1 MIRSLLAF
9 ELRYHCRQISFGIA
23 AVLFLGLGVLLSN
36 GNYGE
41 DVHKN
46 SPYVIAYLVSFLS
59 MFSIFVATL
68 LCANVVLRDDSYK
81 MDGLIFTT
89 AISRLPYFTIRYTG
103 LLLAV
108 FFIVCLLPVGLYVN
122 SLLSGRDQLG
132 PFSWSYFLHPLFV
145 FGLPNVLFCTSVV
158 FATALLTRSVRA
170 VYAAGVSLF
179 LLYFVGSILGNSPL
193 MANSTV
199 NPDGPDLLSVLLDPF
214 GISSFFGETRF
225 WTVVKRNTQLFPAGS
240 RFLLNRLVWTGISLL
255 LLGISLRYF
264 TFRLQQPARIKKRTA
279 VQTNMPSIVFKPVV
293 PHPTGFAY
301 SYSAF
306 RSQLRLETVSV
317 FKHIPFLVMLLL
329 WIFVNAIELK
339 ENLLHGPYGIRFYS
353 ATGYIVE
360 ELLSVRPALLLLVFY
375 AAEMISRERATHIQ
389 GLVFSTPVPNS
400 VLWSAK
406 SATLG
411 ILVIILISANI
422 LTGIGLQLFTGHMA
436 IEPLTYLSLFYYSGL
451 PLFLFALLIIF
462 IQTLIS
468 NKYLGMLISL
478 FVTGLIVFSST
489 LGIQNYL
496 VRFATTP
503 PLSYSSMNKFGHYTT
518 AFNWYMLYWTALAIA
533 LSILAAGVWQG
544 SSYTSWWQRFRS
556 AGKQWGLP
564 GKIIL
569 VLSLLIWT
577 GTGYYIHQ
585 QTGTISTARTGKTN
599 QDWQVQYERKYKGAA
614 NLLQPVI
621 TGIRAV
627 TSIYPGKRTYTVD
640 GTYRVKN
647 QNTIPVKTLWLGIDP
662 EVTTVRF
669 IVANAAEAVT
679 DKLFGQYWYELDN
692 PLQPGDEMDVQFS
705 ITVNRSSFM
714 PFNSENS
721 VVSNGSYIELEKYIP
736 FFGYNER
743 FETSEPRV
751 RKKNKLPPLMPAI
764 SPDSNYHL
772 VDIDHTISTD
782 ASQQV
787 VTTGRLLET
796 WTTEGRNYFHY
807 KTEQPVAMMMAI
819 SSARYAV
826 QKECYKGIEFSIYYQ
841 SGQAYNVPAM
851 LLAMKDAMDYGT
863 THFSPYPF
871 RYITL
876 AEIPEYPGSATAY
889 PGVIFCKEKY
899 NFMSDFSDTN
909 RFNTTYATVAH
920 EIAHQWWANRLAPRD
935 APGRAFLTES
945 LAKYTEAIV
954 SEKRFGKMHLRS
966 YLQKD
971 NALYFAMRAL
981 PGQPELPLMQTSDQ
995 PFVYY
1000 QKGGLALY
1008 ALKELFG
1015 EAYMN
1020 AALRQLLAKHS
1031 TPHPKAMAT
1040 DLYEELYQHASN
1052 SQVKQLEDQLK
1063 KVIVY
1068 DNKLKVLNCQLLP
1081 DGRFRLQVQVSIS
1094 KTDQTQ
1100 EAVKVVVPDDEIAIG
1115 IFDTEPDNWTRST
1128 QPIYLQK
1135 YHFTKT
1141 DTLVTI
1147 IVDKRPLAVAI
1158 DPHSYLLDENPTN
1171 NVQKVNPVGQ

>member
-9 ELRYHCRQISFGIA
+9 ELKYHSRQISFGLA
-23 AVLFLGLGVLLSN
+23 AVLFLGLGFLLSN
-36 GNYGE
+36 GNFGG

-68 LCANVVLRDDSYK
+68 LCANVVLRDDTYK

-89 AISRLPYFTIRYTG
+89 AIRWLPYFMIRYTG

-108 FFIVCLLPVGLYVN
+108 FFIVCLLPVGLYID
-122 SLLSGRDQLG
+122 SLLSAPDKLG
-132 PFSWSYFLHPLFV
+132 PFSWKYFLHPLFI

-158 FATALLTRSVRA
+158 FATALLTRSARA

-193 MANSTV
+193 MANSTL
-199 NPDGPDLLSVLLDPF
+199 NPDGPGLLSVLLDPF
-214 GISSFFGETRF
+214 GISSFFGETRG
-225 WTVVKRNTQLFPAGS
+225 WTIIKRNTQLFPVGN

-255 LLGISLRYF
+255 LLGLSLRYF
-264 TFRLQQPARIKKRTA
+264 KFHLPQPARIKKQKA
-279 VQTNMPSIVFKPVV
+279 VPANKPLIVFKPVI
-293 PHPTGFAY
+293 PHPGGFTY
-301 SYSAF
+301 YFSAF

-353 ATGYIVE
+353 ASGYIAE

-375 AAEMISRERATHIQ
+375 AAEMISRERATNIQ
-389 GLVFSTPVPNS
+389 GLVFSTPVSNS
-400 VLWSAK
+400 ILWSAK

-411 ILVIILISANI
+411 ILVTILITANI
-422 LTGIGLQLFTGHMA
+422 ITGIGMQLFTGNMA
-436 IEPLTYLSLFYYSGL
+436 IEPLIYLSLFYYSGL

-478 FVTGLIVFSST
+478 FVMGLIVFGGT
-489 LGIQNYL
+489 LGIHNYL

-503 PLSYSSMNKFGHYTT
+503 PLNYSAMNGFGHYTT
-518 AFNWYMLYWTALAIA
+518 AFNWYMLYWLALAIA
-533 LSILAAGVWQG
+533 LSVLAAGIWQG

-556 AGKQWGLP
+556 AGQQWGLA

-569 VLSLLIWT
+569 SFSIFAWI
-577 GTGYYIHQ
+577 GTGYYIHK
-585 QTGTISTARTGKTN
+585 QTGTISTARTGQIN
-599 QDWQVQYERKYKGAA
+599 PDWQVQYEQKYKGAA
-614 NLLQPVI
+614 SLQQPVI
-621 TGIRAV
+621 IAVRAV
-627 TSIYPGKRTYTVD
+627 TDIYPNKGTYIVN
-640 GTYRVKN
+640 GTYRIKN
-647 QNTIPVKTLWLGIDP
+647 NNSIPLKTLWIGTDP
-662 EVTTVRF
+662 EVTTARF
-669 IVANAAEAVT
+669 TIAHAAEAVT
-679 DKLFGQYWYELDN
+679 DKVFNQYWYELDK

-705 ITVNRSSFM
+705 MEVNRSPFM

-721 VVSNGSYIELEKYIP
+721 VASNGSYIELEKYIP

-743 FETSEPRV
+743 FETDDPRV
-751 RKKNKLPPLMPAI
+751 RKKNKLPPLIPVT
-764 SPDSNYHL
+764 SPDSSYHL
-772 VDIDHTISTD
+772 VDIDHTVSTD

-787 VTTGRLLET
+787 ITTGRLQKA
-796 WTTEGRNYFHY
+796 WTKDGRNYFHY
-807 KTEQPVAMMMAI
+807 KTEQPVALMMAI
-819 SSARYAV
+819 SSARYAIE
-826 QKECYKGIEFSIYYQ
+826 KENYKGIEFSIYYQ
-841 SGQAYNVPAM
+841 PGQAYNVPAM
-851 LLAMKDAMDYGT
+851 LMAMKDAIGYGNS
-863 THFSPYPF
+863 HFSPYPF
-871 RYITL
+871 TYITL

-889 PGVIFCKEKY
+889 PGVVFCKEKY
-899 NFMSDFSDTN
+899 NFMSDFSDSN

-920 EIAHQWWANRLAPRD
+920 EVAHQWWANRLAPRD

-954 SEKRFGKMHLRS
+954 TEKRFGKMYLRS

-971 NALYFAMRAL
+971 NALYFAMRAM
-981 PGQPELPLMQTSDQ
+981 PGQPELPLLQTSGQ

-1008 ALKELFG
+1008 ALKELMG
-1015 EAYMN
+1015 EEYMN

-1031 TPHPKAMAT
+1031 SPGSKAMAS
-1040 DLYEELYQHASN
+1040 DLYDELSQHAN
-1052 SQVKQLEDQLK
+1052 SSQAKQLEDQLK

-1068 DNKLKVLNCQLLP
+1068 DNKLKVLHCESLP
-1081 DGRFRLQVQVSIS
+1081 DGRFCLQLHVMIS
-1094 KTDQTQ
+1094 KTDQTHG
-1100 EAVKVVVPDDEIAIG
+1100 AIKTMVPDDEITIG
-1115 IFDTEPDNWTRST
+1115 VFDTEQDNWTRFT
-1128 QPIYLQK
+1128 QPVYLQK
-1135 YHFTKT
+1135 YHFAKN
-1141 DTLVTI
+1141 DTMLTI
-1147 IVDKRPLAVAI
+1147 IVDKKPLAVAI
-1158 DPHSYLLDENPTN
+1158 DPYNYLLDENLAN
-1171 NVQKVNPVGQ
+1171 NIQKVNPVE